1 VAALKQ
7 GDTKGD
13 HMATTK
19 SATASGSGT
28 MADTVNDM
36 RGEFEQIDERL
47 KTFVKERPIMAL
59 LSAVAA
65 GYIVGRVLRRH
76 G

>member
-1 VAALKQ
+1 
-7 GDTKGD
+7 
-13 HMATTK
+13 MATTK
-19 SATASGSGT
+19 SATATGTGT

-47 KTFVKERPIMAL
+47 KTFVQERPIMAL

-65 GYIVGRVLRRH
+65 GYVVGRVLRRH
-76 G
+76 A